1 MTAGGV
7 PTTSPIP
14 RAPAPARRRTF
25 LTFAPPQIG
34 QAEIDA
40 VVDTLKSAWITTGPK
55 TRAFE
60 REFAA
65 FVGAQGALALNSCTA
80 GLHTALAT
88 LGIGPGD
95 EVITTPMTFCAS
107 VNVIEHVGA
116 RPVLVDVE
124 PDTLN
129 IDPERIA
136 AAITPRTRAILPV
149 HYAGHPVELDVITTL
164 ARVRGLAVVEDAAH
178 AIPARFKGRFIGA
191 GPNPTAFSFYATK
204 NLTTAE
210 GGMLTGEPAFLERAR
225 TISLHGM
232 NRDAWKRYDQ
242 GGSWRYDVLLPGFK
256 YNMTDIQAA
265 IGLCQLRRQDVFQ
278 RRRREV
284 VARYTAAFGA
294 DPALEP
300 PVVRPD
306 VEHAWHLYVLR
317 LRLDALR
324 IGRDRFIE
332 ELTARNIGTSVHFIP
347 VHLHPYYRDKY
358 GYAPEALPV
367 AYGNYLRLLS
377 LPLHPGLSDRDID
390 DVIEAVLDVARTHR
404 R

>member
-1 MTAGGV
+1 PLARFGGRRGSRRQAQPCLAAAPHGSPRVTASSGV
-7 PTTSPIP
+7 PTGVQGPV
-14 RAPAPARRRTF
+14 APAPAQRRTF
-25 LTFAPPQIG
+25 LPFAPPVIG
-34 QAEIDA
+34 QEEIEE

-65 FVGAQGALALNSCTA
+65 FVGAPGALALNSCTA

-88 LGIGPGD
+88 LGIRPGD

-210 GGMLTGEPAFLERAR
+210 GGMLTGEPAFLEQAR

-284 VARYTAAFGA
+284 VM
-294 DPALEP
+294 
-300 PVVRPD
+300 
-306 VEHAWHLYVLR
+306 LYL
-317 LRLDALR
+317 
-324 IGRDRFIE
+324 
-332 ELTARNIGTSVHFIP
+332 
-347 VHLHPYYRDKY
+347 K
-358 GYAPEALPV
+358 
-367 AYGNYLRLLS
+367 
-377 LPLHPGLSDRDID
+377 PGS
-390 DVIEAVLDVARTHR
+390 
-404 R
+404 

>member
-164 ARVRGLAVVEDAAH
+164 AGVRGLAVVEDAAH

-300 PVVRPD
+300 PVVRPV

>member
-7 PTTSPIP
+7 PTTVTIP

-55 TRAFE
+55 ARAFE

-124 PDTLN
+124 RDTLN

-210 GGMLTGEPAFLERAR
+210 GGMLTGEPAFLEQAR

-232 NRDAWKRYDQ
+232 SRDAWKRYDQ

-265 IGLCQLRRQDVFQ
+265 IGLCQLRRQDAFQ
-278 RRRREV
+278 LRRREV

-358 GYAPEALPV
+358 GYAPEAFPV